1 MFPKKS
7 GRVVACTASLLFL
20 IVFGSQALAKP
31 GLVSGSSSEI
41 AGIQV
46 AQSSLMGSDSK
57 GSYAHGSE
65 KKAEGSKSK
74 MMPPA
79 GTMHGKSG
87 SGMSKGYSRGHGF
100 THKKQEG
107 SKTKSYSKGH
117 GTSQGKGYAH
127 KKREGSGGGYS
138 GHGSARGGHGYGKST
153 HGSGGHSY
161 GHSRKIN
168 PFKHVL
174 RFKEKL
180 GLTEAQVQRINDL
193 SFEFKKMKIQS
204 KADHTIAHME
214 LDRLVHSGTLDEGKM
229 RALAD
234 RISAIKSKK
243 IHALVEGKIALLKIL
258 TPEQRK
264 KVSKMH
270 SGH

>member
-1 MFPKKS
+1 MSPKKS

-31 GLVSGSSSEI
+31 GLASGSSSEI
-41 AGIQV
+41 AGILV
-46 AQSSLMGSDSK
+46 AQSSLLGSDSK

-79 GTMHGKSG
+79 GTMHGKSE
-87 SGMSKGYSRGHGF
+87 SGKSKGYSRGHGF
-100 THKKQEG
+100 THKKPEG

-117 GTSQGKGYAH
+117 GYSQGKGYAH
-127 KKREGSGGGYS
+127 KKREGSDGGYS
-138 GHGSARGGHGYGKST
+138 GHGSARGGHGYRG
-153 HGSGGHSY
+153 GGHSY
-161 GHSRKIN
+161 GHSRKTN

-180 GLTEAQVQRINDL
+180 GLTEGQVQRINDL
-193 SFEFKKMKIQS
+193 SFEFKKMKIQA

-264 KVSKMH
+264 KVSKMY